1 MVRSIILSKKDR
13 GEADELVVFL
23 TREGGWLR
31 GIAKNAKKSRQ
42 RFGGHLEPLTL
53 VDLLLRPRKKD
64 NLIWIDEAHVA
75 QGLLGIR
82 SDLGKV
88 ALATYFLELAQQ
100 LLPEAQSDAALFDFM
115 VGFLESLEGALPA
128 PAASLLEEIRLLGLL
143 GYAPEFHIC
152 PACAKKIDPGEEAFF
167 SPVNGGVIHSGCA
180 GRIPTDLVISPDTL
194 ALVRRGLALRNSAA
208 SRLKLSKR
216 GATEVRAALS
226 SFVRHLSGQE
236 IKSLAFLEKV
246 AAWPDPVR

>member
-31 GIAKNAKKSRQ
+31 GVAKNAKKSRQ

-64 NLIWIDEAHVA
+64 NLIWIDEAHVVK
-75 QGLLGIR
+75 GLLGIR
-82 SDLGKV
+82 SDFRKV
-88 ALATYFLELAQQ
+88 TLASYFLELAQQ
-100 LLPEAQSDAALFDFM
+100 FVPEGQADAALFDF
-115 VGFLESLEGALPA
+115 VVDFLERLEGTLPA

-143 GYAPEFHIC
+143 GYAPEFHLC
-152 PACAKKIDPGEEAFF
+152 SVCGKKIDPGQDAFF
-167 SPVNGGVIHSGCA
+167 SPGNGGVVHPGCA
-180 GRIPTDLVISPDTL
+180 TGSTTDVVISPDTL
-194 ALVRRGLALRNSAA
+194 ALVRRGLAFRSGAA
-208 SRLKLSKR
+208 SRLKLTKR
-216 GATEVRAALS
+216 GAKELRAALS

-236 IKSLAFLEKV
+236 IKSLVFLEKV
-246 AAWPDPVR
+246 ASWPAGS